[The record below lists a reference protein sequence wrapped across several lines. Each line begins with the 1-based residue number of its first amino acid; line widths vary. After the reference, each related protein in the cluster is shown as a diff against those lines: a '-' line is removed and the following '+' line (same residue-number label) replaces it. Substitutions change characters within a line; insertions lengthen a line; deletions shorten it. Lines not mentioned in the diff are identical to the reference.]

1 MKNFQEIMEK
11 AKNAGPRRIAVACA
25 QDEDVLKSVD
35 MANVAGIANATLVG
49 NKEEIEKIC
58 TNLNID
64 IKKYDIID
72 EKDNVEASKIAA
84 KLVSDQKA
92 DILMKGLV
100 DTSIVLKA
108 VLNKELTL
116 RTGSPISHA
125 AVCEIPGY
133 DRLMFVTD
141 AAMNIS
147 PDVNAKAAIIRNVV
161 KLAHA
166 LDIDCPKVGVVCAK
180 EKVDEKMPA
189 TVDAQTLVDMNKNG
203 EITDCLVG
211 GPFAL
216 DNAVSEEAAKHKGIK
231 DPIAG
236 KCDVLLVPDIEA
248 GNVLYKAIS
257 YFSNSKIA
265 GIILGASKPIV
276 LTSRADSEETKMYSI
291 ALAVLYSNKF

>member
-1 MKNFQEIMEK
+1 MKNFQEIMKK
-11 AKNAGPRRIAVACA
+11 AKSAGPKRIAVACA
-25 QDEDVLKSVD
+25 HDEDVLKSVD
-35 MANVAGIANATLVG
+35 MANVEGIANATLVG
-49 NKEEIEKIC
+49 NKEEIVKIC
-58 TNLNID
+58 TNLGID
-64 IKKYDIID
+64 INKYDIID

-84 KLVSDQKA
+84 KLVSDGNA

-100 DTSIVLKA
+100 DTSVVLKA

-147 PDVNAKAAIIRNVV
+147 PDVNTKAAIVRNVV
-161 KLAHA
+161 KLAHS
-166 LDIDCPKVGVVCAK
+166 LDIECPKVGVICAK

-189 TVDAQTLVDMNKNG
+189 TLDAQALVDMNKNG
-203 EITDCLVG
+203 EITDCIVG

-216 DNAVSEEAAKHKGIK
+216 DNAVSEEAAHHKGIK

-257 YFSNSKIA
+257 YFSKSKIA

>member
-1 MKNFQEIMEK
+1 MKNFQEIMQK

-49 NKEEIEKIC
+49 NKEEITKIC
-58 TNLNID
+58 TNLGID
-64 IKKYDIID
+64 INKYDIID
-72 EKDNVEASKIAA
+72 EKDNVEASKLAA
-84 KLVSDQKA
+84 KLVSDGNA

-100 DTSIVLKA
+100 DTSVVLKA

-147 PDVNAKAAIIRNVV
+147 PDVNAKAAIVRNVV
-161 KLAHA
+161 KLAQA
-166 LDIDCPKVGVVCAK
+166 LEIGCPKVGVICAK

-189 TVDAQTLVDMNKNG
+189 TVEAQALVDMNKNG
-203 EITDCLVG
+203 EIVDCIVG

-216 DNAVSEEAAKHKGIK
+216 DNAVSEEAAHHKGIK

-257 YFSNSKIA
+257 YFSKSKIA